1 MKKQLLL
8 CAGILLMGNLSGCS
22 SHAAKETTDTS
33 GVTNDVSI
41 VSVSEPE
48 DVEGF
53 VTPIASSDFEK
64 DTASE
69 AVAGQDST
77 DSESVDTPNIEDL
90 WWESIDGGLRILGY
104 EGLQKINLLSFAG
117 CTALKEVRIPESVE
131 SIGESA
137 FEGIQG
143 LTMIGAEGSA
153 AEQFAVN
160 QGFEFRV
167 EEM

>member
-1 MKKQLLL
+1 MNDE
-8 CAGILLMGNLSGCS
+8 NL
-22 SHAAKETTDTS
+22 
-33 GVTNDVSI
+33 
-41 VSVSEPE
+41 
-48 DVEGF
+48 VEINF
-53 VTPIASSDFEK
+53 S
-64 DTASE
+64 
-69 AVAGQDST
+69 
-77 DSESVDTPNIEDL
+77 
-90 WWESIDGGLRILGY
+90 